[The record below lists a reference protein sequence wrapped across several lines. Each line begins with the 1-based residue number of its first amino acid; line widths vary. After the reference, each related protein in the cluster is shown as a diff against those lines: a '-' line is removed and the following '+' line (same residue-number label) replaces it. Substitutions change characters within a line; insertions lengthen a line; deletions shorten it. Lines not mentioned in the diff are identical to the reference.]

1 MHIRS
6 GQASWHTVLCS
17 ATETLALKT
26 DNFLESEALGSE
38 RPRIR
43 TKNGYVFLIHVYD
56 FV

>member
-43 TKNGYVFLIHVYD
+43 TKQWLRVLNTCV
-56 FV
+56 